1 MEKMK
6 GAYAAIVTPFDANE
20 KINYSALECLI
31 ERNIS
36 GGIAGV
42 YVSGSTGESYMLSF
56 QERKNLLEAVVK
68 VVANRC
74 NVIANIGAFSLKHAV
89 ELAKHAA
96 DLGVDAISSVP
107 PFYFPFSKEEIK
119 DYYLELAGAAKL
131 PLLIYNVPA
140 LSGISFSDEE
150 LVDLMRN
157 SEVAGIKQTSMNLF
171 QTELLTKTFPEKSI
185 VNGHDE
191 IYLQAL
197 CAGVESCIGSTV
209 GFMPEMFVGLKRC
222 FDTGDME
229 GACDLQSRINNIV
242 RLLCKIGVFKGVKA
256 ALKMQGIDCG
266 ECRRPF
272 RPLSEVEKQ
281 MLQNILEEN
290 MMKSM

>member
-20 KINYSALECLI
+20 KINYSALECLN

-197 CAGVESCIGSTV
+197 CAGV
-209 GFMPEMFVGLKRC
+209 
-222 FDTGDME
+222 
-229 GACDLQSRINNIV
+229 
-242 RLLCKIGVFKGVKA
+242 
-256 ALKMQGIDCG
+256 
-266 ECRRPF
+266 
-272 RPLSEVEKQ
+272 
-281 MLQNILEEN
+281 
-290 MMKSM
+290 